1 MWSMA
6 RKSLDM
12 PKPGEA
18 LPGRQAAMP
27 VTDRHFI
34 NGHKLTTVSSWDVHA
49 AADGI
54 PVVTLTLVGAG
65 ALRLILGSDAARA
78 EVSDETREALVSL
91 GWTPPG
97 K

>member
-1 MWSMA
+1 MA
-6 RKSLDM
+6 DQ
-12 PKPGEA
+12 PP
-18 LPGRQAAMP
+18 P
-27 VTDRHFI
+27 VLEFDGAWPFTGTPVV

-91 GWTPPG
+91 GWTPPSQR
-97 K
+97 

>member
-1 MWSMA
+1 MA
-6 RKSLDM
+6 DTQ
-12 PKPGEA
+12 P
-18 LPGRQAAMP
+18 P
-27 VTDRHFI
+27 VLEFDGAWPFTGTVTV
-34 NGHKLTTVSSWDVHA
+34 NGHKVTTVSSWDIHA

-65 ALRLILGSDAARA
+65 ALKLILGSDAARA
-78 EVSDETREALVSL
+78 EVSDETREALISL

>member
-1 MWSMA
+1 MA
-6 RKSLDM
+6 DT
-12 PKPGEA
+12 P
-18 LPGRQAAMP
+18 P
-27 VTDRHFI
+27 VFEFDGSWPFTGTPVI

-49 AADGI
+49 ASDGI